1 MARAANQHR
10 VFVGNRQ
17 VPCTQSKFVRKSPGS
32 VAGRLLCLAALLQP
46 GLAAADYY
54 DDIGFRQLQTLLGAA
69 TPAGAS
75 VRVMQV
81 EGSQLVNGVQTWA
94 PDPRVAEFSGKSI
107 SELSGAPGGA
117 YTTHATNV
125 GIGFYGNSTSIAP
138 DITVISVYSADD
150 WIRGGFLRS
159 VGTSQGQPL
168 FSAARVGNHSWIGA
182 FPAYNTDILERLD
195 WVIGRDELVTV
206 VGLNNG
212 DPNQPLLC
220 GAYNVIS
227 VGRTD
232 GVHGRGTV
240 AVDSIYTAGR
250 IRPDLVA
257 PAATTSDAA
266 PRVAAAASL
275 LVQSGHANAGLSTDP
290 FSQSVVNR
298 AGSTL
303 GTVRNA
309 ERSEVVKAALMAG
322 ATRSTANTSAPNIV
336 DYRLAPA
343 NQAPNG
349 LDVRF
354 GAGQL
359 NIRNSHQIIAAGEQ
373 NSLEDQPGG
382 GGAVGAQ
389 GWDYDFRFGGATGTN
404 NSTATYY
411 LPMPATDGTL
421 SVALV
426 WNLKIAAGTTNNFD
440 GTATRFNLDLSL
452 QDVTI
457 PASPVTVAT
466 SQSTTEN
473 TENIWQPMVAGR
485 QYRLLVSRPVSQ
497 AAFDWD
503 FALAWHTDL
512 LPALDTDSDG
522 VPDAA
527 DNCTVLVNTDQ
538 LDADGD
544 GYGNLCDG
552 DLNNSGFVTAA
563 DFGLLRDVLGQAASA
578 SPMAAAADLNGS
590 GAVTTADFGL
600 LRAMLGTAPGPSG
613 VAP

>member
-1 MARAANQHR
+1 
-10 VFVGNRQ
+10 
-17 VPCTQSKFVRKSPGS
+17 
-32 VAGRLLCLAALLQP
+32 
-46 GLAAADYY
+46 
-54 DDIGFRQLQTLLGAA
+54 
-69 TPAGAS
+69 
-75 VRVMQV
+75 MQV
-81 EGSQLVNGVQTWA
+81 EASQLITGVYTWA
-94 PDPRVAEFSGKSI
+94 PDPGIAEFSGKTI
-107 SELSGAPGGA
+107 TDLSGAPSGV
-117 YTTHATNV
+117 YSTHATIV
-125 GIGFYGNSTSIAP
+125 GTEFYGNSISIAP
-138 DITVISVYSADD
+138 GTTLISVYYAGD
-150 WIRGGFLRS
+150 WLQSDLLRS
-159 VGTSQGQPL
+159 GGGAPGQPL
-168 FSAARVGNHSWIGA
+168 ITSARVANHSWIGA
-182 FPAYNTDILERLD
+182 FPPYDADTLERLD

-206 VGLNNG
+206 VGLNNS

-227 VGRTD
+227 AGRTD

-240 AVDSIYTAGR
+240 AVDAIYTAGR

-257 PAATTSDAA
+257 PAPTTSEATA
-266 PRVAAAASL
+266 RVAAASSL
-275 LVQSGHANAGLSTDP
+275 LVQTGHANAGLSTDP
-290 FSQSVVNR
+290 FSQFVVNR

-309 ERSEVVKAALMAG
+309 ERSEVIKAALMAG
-322 ATRSTANTSAPNIV
+322 ALRTTANTSAPNIS

-359 NIRNSHQIIAAGEQ
+359 NILNSYQIIAAGEQ

-382 GGAVGAQ
+382 AGAVAAR
-389 GWDYDFRFGGATGTN
+389 GWDYDFRFGGAAGTN

-411 LPMPATDGTL
+411 LPVPATDGTL

-426 WNLKIAAGTTNNFD
+426 WNLKIAG
-440 GTATRFNLDLSL
+440 GTAGNFVGTPTRFNLDLTL

-457 PASPVTVAT
+457 PASPVTVVT

-473 TENIWQPMVAGR
+473 TENIWQPVLAGR

-503 FALAWHTDL
+503 FALAWHTNL
-512 LPALDTDSDG
+512 VPAPDSDGDG
-522 VPDAA
+522 VPDSG
-527 DNCTVLVNTDQ
+527 DNCTVVVNADQ

-544 GYGNLCDG
+544 GYGNICDG
-552 DLNNSGFVTAA
+552 DLNNSGFVNTA
-563 DFGLLRDVLGQAASA
+563 DFGLLRSVIGQAAS
-578 SPMAAAADLNGS
+578 SGPLAAAADMNGS
-590 GAVTTADFGL
+590 GTVTTADFGL
-600 LRAMLGTAPGPSG
+600 LRAALGTAPGPSG

>member
-1 MARAANQHR
+1 MALQ
-10 VFVGNRQ
+10 
-17 VPCTQSKFVRKSPGS
+17 
-32 VAGRLLCLAALLQP
+32 LLCLGALLQP

-54 DDIGFRQLQTLLGAA
+54 DDIGFRQLQTLLGAGMP
-69 TPAGAS
+69 TGAS

-81 EGSQLVNGVQTWA
+81 EASQTVNGIDTWV
-94 PDPRVAEFSGKSI
+94 PDPGSAELSGKTI
-107 SELSGAPGGA
+107 TDLSGAPSGVYG
-117 YTTHATNV
+117 THATIV
-125 GIGFYGNSTSIAP
+125 GTELYGNSASIAP
-138 DITVISVYSADD
+138 GTTVISVYSVDD
-150 WIRGGFLRS
+150 WLRGGFLRS
-159 VGTSQGQPL
+159 LNASQGQPL
-168 FSAARVGNHSWIGA
+168 FSSARVSNHSWIGA
-182 FPAYNTDILERLD
+182 SPAFNTDILERLD
-195 WVIGRDELVTV
+195 WLIGRDELVTV

-227 VGRTD
+227 AGRTD
-232 GVHGRGTV
+232 GLHGRATV
-240 AVDSIYTAGR
+240 AVDGIYTAGR

-257 PAATTSDAA
+257 PAPTTSEAT
-266 PRVAAAASL
+266 PRIAAAATL
-275 LVQSGHANAGLSTDP
+275 LVQTGHANAGLSTDP

-309 ERSEVVKAALMAG
+309 ERSEVIKAALMAG
-322 ATRSTANTSAPNIV
+322 AVRATANTSAPNIS

-343 NQAPNG
+343 NQGPNG

-359 NIRNSHQIIAAGEQ
+359 NVLNSYQIIAAGEQ
-373 NSLEDQPGG
+373 NSVEDQPAG

-389 GWDYDFRFGGATGTN
+389 GWDYDFRFGGAAGTN

-411 LPMPATDGTL
+411 LPVPATDGTL

-426 WNLKIAAGTTNNFD
+426 WNLKIAGGTTNNFV
-440 GTATRFNLDLSL
+440 GTPTRFNMDLTL

-457 PASPVTVAT
+457 PASPVTVVT

-473 TENIWQPMVAGR
+473 TENIWQPIVAGR
-485 QYRLLVSRPVSQ
+485 QYLLRVSRPVSQ

-503 FALAWHTDL
+503 FALAWHTNL
-512 LPALDTDSDG
+512 VPAPDSDGDG

-527 DNCTVLVNTDQ
+527 DNCTLVVNADQ

-552 DLNNSGFVTAA
+552 DLNNSGFVNTA
-563 DFGLLRDVLGQAASA
+563 DFGLLRSVIGQAAS
-578 SPMAAAADLNGS
+578 SGPLAAAADLNGS
-590 GAVTTADFGL
+590 GTVTTADFGL
-600 LRAMLGTAPGPSG
+600 LRAMLGTTPGPSG

>member
-1 MARAANQHR
+1 M
-10 VFVGNRQ
+10 
-17 VPCTQSKFVRKSPGS
+17 PCTQPGFARKPPGPG
-32 VAGRLLCLAALLQP
+32 AGPLLCLAALLQP
-46 GLAAADYY
+46 GLAVADYY

-69 TPAGAS
+69 MPTGAS

-81 EGSQLVNGVQTWA
+81 EAAQLVSGFDTWA
-94 PDPRVAEFSGKSI
+94 PDPGIAEFSGKTI
-107 SELSGAPGGA
+107 TELSGAPAGL
-117 YTTHATNV
+117 YTTHATTV
-125 GIGFYGNSTSIAP
+125 GTAFYGNSTSIAP
-138 DITVISVYSADD
+138 GTTTISVYSADD
-150 WIRGGFLRS
+150 WVVAGFLRS
-159 VGTSQGQPL
+159 AGSTPGQPL

-182 FPAYNTDILERLD
+182 FPTFDADVLERLD
-195 WVIGRDELVTV
+195 WVIGRDELVSV

-232 GVHGRGTV
+232 GVHGRGTP

-250 IRPDLVA
+250 VRPDLVA
-257 PAATTSDAA
+257 PAATTSDAT

-275 LVQSGHANAGLSTDP
+275 LVQTGHANAGLSTDP
-290 FSQSVVNR
+290 FSQLVVNR

-309 ERSEVVKAALMAG
+309 ERSEVIKAALMAG
-322 ATRSTANTSAPNIV
+322 ALRTTANTSAPNIA

-359 NIRNSHQIIAAGEQ
+359 NIFNSYQIIAAGEQ
-373 NSLEDQPGG
+373 NSLEDLPGG
-382 GGAVGAQ
+382 GGAVGAE
-389 GWDYDFRFGGATGTN
+389 GWDYDFRFGGAAGTN

-411 LPMPATDGTL
+411 LPVPATNGTL

-426 WNLKIAAGTTNNFD
+426 WNLKIAGGTTNNFV
-440 GTATRFNLDLSL
+440 GTPTRFNMDLTL
-452 QDVTI
+452 QDVTV
-457 PASPVTVAT
+457 PASPVTVVT

-473 TENIWQPMVAGR
+473 TENIWQPIVAGR
-485 QYRLLVSRPVSQ
+485 QYLLRVSRPVSQ

-503 FALAWHTDL
+503 FALAWRTDL
-512 LPALDTDSDG
+512 VPAPDGDGDG
-522 VPDAA
+522 VPDSG
-527 DNCTVLVNTDQ
+527 DNCTVVVNADQ

-544 GYGNLCDG
+544 GYGNICDG
-552 DLNNSGFVTAA
+552 DLNNSGFVNTA
-563 DFGLLRDVLGQAASA
+563 DFGLLRSVIGQAAS
-578 SPMAAAADLNGS
+578 SGPLAAAADLNGS
-590 GAVTTADFGL
+590 GTVTTADFGL
-600 LRAMLGTAPGPSG
+600 LRAALGTAPGPSG

>member
-1 MARAANQHR
+1 MALQ
-10 VFVGNRQ
+10 
-17 VPCTQSKFVRKSPGS
+17 
-32 VAGRLLCLAALLQP
+32 LLCLGTLLQP
-46 GLAAADYY
+46 GPAAADYY

-69 TPAGAS
+69 MPTGAA

-81 EGSQLVNGVQTWA
+81 ESSQKVNGFDTWA
-94 PDPRVAEFSGKSI
+94 PNPGIAEFSGKTI
-107 SELSGAPGGA
+107 TELSGAPAGL
-117 YTTHATNV
+117 YTDHATIV
-125 GIGFYGNSTSIAP
+125 GTAFYGNSTSIAP
-138 DITVISVYSADD
+138 GTSTISVYLADN
-150 WIRGGFLRS
+150 WLEGGFLRS
-159 VGTSQGQPL
+159 AGTSQGQPL

-182 FPAYNTDILERLD
+182 YPTFNTDILERLD
-195 WVIGRDELVTV
+195 WVIGRDELVTL

-232 GVHGRGTV
+232 GGHGRGTP

-257 PAATTSDAA
+257 PAATTSEAT

-275 LVQSGHANAGLSTDP
+275 LVQTGHTNAGLSTDP
-290 FSQSVVNR
+290 YSQSVVNR

-322 ATRSTANTSAPNIV
+322 AVRATANTSAPNIV
-336 DYRLAPA
+336 DYRLAPS
-343 NQAPNG
+343 NQGPNG
-349 LDVRF
+349 LDVRY

-359 NIRNSHQIIAAGEQ
+359 NIHNSYQIIAAGEQ

-382 GGAVGAQ
+382 GGVVSAQ
-389 GWDYDFRFGGATGTN
+389 GWDYDFRFGGAAGTN
-404 NSTATYY
+404 NSTATYN
-411 LPMPATDGTL
+411 LPVPATDGTL

-426 WNLKIAAGTTNNFD
+426 WNLKIAAGSPNNFD
-440 GTATRFNLDLSL
+440 GTPTRFNLDLTL

-457 PASPVTVAT
+457 PASPVTIVT

-473 TENIWQPMVAGR
+473 TENIWQPIVAGR
-485 QYRLLVSRPVSQ
+485 QYLLRVSRPVSQ

-503 FALAWHTDL
+503 FALAWRSDL
-512 LPALDTDSDG
+512 LPIPDIDGDG
-522 VPDAA
+522 VPDSG
-527 DNCTVLVNTDQ
+527 DNCTLVVNADQ

-544 GYGNLCDG
+544 GYGNICDG
-552 DLNNSGFVTAA
+552 DLNNSGFVNTA
-563 DFGLLRDVLGQAASA
+563 DFALLRSVLGQSASA
-578 SPMAAAADLNGS
+578 GPLAAAADMNGS
-590 GAVTTADFGL
+590 GTVTTADFGL
-600 LRAMLGTAPGPSG
+600 LRAALGTAPGPSG

>member
-1 MARAANQHR
+1 MPSTQPA
-10 VFVGNRQ
+10 FVLRLG
-17 VPCTQSKFVRKSPGS
+17 T
-32 VAGRLLCLAALLQP
+32 AGATRLLCLIALLQP

-69 TPAGAS
+69 MPTGAS
-75 VRVMQV
+75 VRVMHV
-81 EGSQLVNGVQTWA
+81 EASQMVNGFDTWA
-94 PDPRVAEFSGKSI
+94 PDPGIAEFSGKTI
-107 SELSGAPGGA
+107 TELSGAPAGL
-117 YTTHATNV
+117 YTTHATTV
-125 GIGFYGNSTSIAP
+125 GTAFYGNSTSIAP
-138 DITVISVYSADD
+138 GTSIISVYSADD
-150 WIRGGFLRS
+150 WVQGGFLRS
-159 VGTSQGQPL
+159 AGTSPGQPL

-182 FPAYNTDILERLD
+182 FPTFDTDILERLD

-232 GVHGRGTV
+232 GAHGRGTV
-240 AVDSIYTAGR
+240 AVDAIYTAGR

-257 PAATTSDAA
+257 PAATTSDAT

-275 LVQSGHANAGLSTDP
+275 LVQTGHANAGLSTDP

-298 AGSTL
+298 AGSIL

-309 ERSEVVKAALMAG
+309 ERSEVIKAALMAG
-322 ATRSTANTSAPNIV
+322 ALRATANSSAPNIV
-336 DYRLAPA
+336 DYRLAPS
-343 NQAPNG
+343 NQAANG

-359 NIRNSHQIIAAGEQ
+359 NIRNSYQIIAAGEQ

-382 GGAVGAQ
+382 GGAVAASGF
-389 GWDYDFRFGGATGTN
+389 DYDFRFGGAAGTN

-411 LPMPATDGTL
+411 LPVPATDGTL

-426 WNLKIAAGTTNNFD
+426 WNLKIAAGSTNNFD
-440 GTATRFNLDLSL
+440 GTPTRFNLDLML

-457 PASPVTVAT
+457 PASPVTVVT

-473 TENIWQPMVAGR
+473 TENIWQPILAGR

-512 LPALDTDSDG
+512 VPAPDSDGDG
-522 VPDAA
+522 VPDTA
-527 DNCTVLVNTDQ
+527 DNCTVVVNADQ
-538 LDADGD
+538 LDANGD

-552 DLNNSGFVTAA
+552 DLNNSGFVTTA
-563 DFGLLRDVLGQAASA
+563 DFGLLRSVLGQPAS
-578 SPMAAAADLNGS
+578 SGPLAAAADMNGS
-590 GAVTTADFGL
+590 GTVTTADFGL
-600 LRAMLGTAPGPSG
+600 LRAALGMAPGPSG